1 MNKRL
6 DELDLDDILS
16 RAEKHD
22 TIATDPA
29 GSSLGGEQFLQQFA
43 EVTDVKN
50 DINWDEIIPLEERDR
65 VTAEDEQRNADAFLL
80 QQAQGRKR
88 AAAAV
93 SYEGMDML
101 DPAVATAGDK
111 KKPLKP
117 VPTQARKSANAKS
130 MELKDR
136 DIRVLARSMQRW
148 GDVRRRY
155 EVIVSMP
162 GSCTY
167 HISHLLC
174 RFVTQGLTTR
184 TKASS
189 TILQT
194 VFWKNAKQPS
204 KCTKRRFETD

>member
-29 GSSLGGEQFLQQFA
+29 GSSLGGEHFLQQFA

-65 VTAEDEQRNADAFLL
+65 VTAEDEQRTAEEFLL

-101 DPAVATAGDK
+101 DPSVATAGDK
-111 KKPLKP
+111 KKPPKP

-155 EVIVSMP
+155 DVIVSMIV
-162 GSCTY
+162 SSTY
-167 HISHLLC
+167 HVSYLFC
-174 RFVTQGLTTR
+174 AG
-184 TKASS
+184 S
-189 TILQT
+189 
-194 VFWKNAKQPS
+194 
-204 KCTKRRFETD
+204 

>member
-1 MNKRL
+1 M
-6 DELDLDDILS
+6 DDILS

-29 GSSLGGEQFLQQFA
+29 GSSLGGEHFLQQFA

-65 VTAEDEQRNADAFLL
+65 LAAEDDQKAHEEYLL

-88 AAAAV
+88 AAASV

-101 DPAVATAGDK
+101 DPSVATAGDK
-111 KKPLKP
+111 KKPPKP
-117 VPTQARKSANAKS
+117 PPTQARKSANAKS

-155 EVIVSMP
+155 DVIVRILPLPARRNPYPSYT
-162 GSCTY
+162 GS
-167 HISHLLC
+167 
-174 RFVTQGLTTR
+174 
-184 TKASS
+184 
-189 TILQT
+189 
-194 VFWKNAKQPS
+194 
-204 KCTKRRFETD
+204 

>member
-1 MNKRL
+1 LNKRL

-29 GSSLGGEQFLQQFA
+29 GSSLGGEHFLQQFA

-65 VTAEDEQRNADAFLL
+65 VTAEDEQKTAEAFLL

-101 DPAVATAGDK
+101 DPSVATAGDK
-111 KKPLKP
+111 KKPPKP

-155 EVIVSMP
+155 DVIVSILV
-162 GSCTY
+162 SSTY
-167 HISHLLC
+167 HVSYLFC
-174 RFVTQGLTTR
+174 SG
-184 TKASS
+184 S
-189 TILQT
+189 
-194 VFWKNAKQPS
+194 
-204 KCTKRRFETD
+204 